1 MDKKYDVIIIG
12 GGPNG
17 LEAGAYLAK
26 AGAKVLVLERRYEI
40 GGGLATDEL
49 LLPGYSFNTHA
60 IYMMMADY
68 APIYKDFDFAS
79 YGCGHVRPSLQF
91 LMPLSDGRSV
101 KLYND
106 VESTCK
112 SFAQFSKADA
122 DGYRELYNLAKNCV
136 DDFIAP
142 ATYVPAIPILD
153 QVVKLQ
159 SSEVG
164 RVVMEFSEKTA
175 RQIIHQYF
183 ENDAIRAMLLYLTC
197 MWGLPYD
204 LEGMGYLVLLYLNR
218 AANYQLCIGG
228 SHTIASALGKII
240 HENGGMALGPQRIK
254 RIIIKDKSA
263 RGVEMDDGAILE
275 AKAVLST
282 IDPHQ
287 TFFNLVGEEHLEKEF
302 IAKLKTWQWEKFSLM
317 TIHLCLEEPP
327 RFKAASSDP
336 ELDKAF
342 IYILGVDREEQVIA
356 EFEALYKGELLEK
369 PIFHASFPS
378 LHDPSQAPAGRCS
391 GLITRLVPYHLPS
404 GKDTWYKMSFQE
416 TQAEK
421 CLATLNQY
429 ASNMNEDTIWQYKL
443 FTPLGMEDKFAD
455 MVQGSF
461 KQGAYLP
468 LQMGYQRPNDE
479 CSQNRT
485 PIKNLYVGGS
495 SCYPGGCVIWGPGY
509 LAANV
514 LAEDLAMKR
523 WWPEPESVKRAR
535 EKGIL

>member
-1 MDKKYDVIIIG
+1 MDKNYDVIIIG

-68 APIYKDFDFAS
+68 APVYKDFDFQA

-91 LMPLSDGRSV
+91 AMPLSDGRCV

-122 DGYRELYNLAKNCV
+122 DGYRKLYNLAKNCV

-142 ATYVPAIPILD
+142 ATYAPAMPILD

-164 RVVMEFSEKTA
+164 RTIMEFSEKTA

-183 ENDAIRAMLLYLTC
+183 EHDAIRAMLLYLTC

-228 SHTIASALGKII
+228 SHTVASALGKII

-263 RGVEMDDGAILE
+263 RGVEMDDGTILE

-317 TIHLCLEEPP
+317 TMHLCLEEPP

-336 ELDKAF
+336 DLDKAF

-378 LHDPSQAPAGRCS
+378 VHDPSQAPAGRCS
-391 GLITRLVPYHLPS
+391 GLITRLAPYHLPS

-523 WWPEPESVKRAR
+523 WWPESEVVKKAR